1 MSLFNRSD
9 QACPQFEARLEEY
22 LEALEAA
29 PSARPAP
36 DLAGHLAA
44 CAGCR
49 EAFDLACAAGPL
61 VREAAI
67 AVPDSLA
74 ADPFFAARVGAR
86 IREQAARAPEF
97 LPMLQTISLRL
108 MAAALTAALFLGAI
122 SASGVAR
129 VSPRS
134 ASRLRAS
141 DLRAISS
148 NSNPTPVNPDEVI
161 IALFSASGGGK
172 P

>member
-1 MSLFNRSD
+1 MPFSIRRYE
-9 QACPQFEARLEEY
+9 ACPNFEARLEDY

-29 PSARPAP
+29 PDARPEPA
-36 DLAGHLAA
+36 LAA
-44 CAGCR
+44 HLSACAACR

-61 VREAAI
+61 VREGAIPVPESI
-67 AVPDSLA
+67 AV
-74 ADPFFAARVGAR
+74 DPFFAARVGAR
-86 IREQAARAPEF
+86 IREHAGRAGEF
-97 LPMLQTISLRL
+97 LPLLQTASLRV

-122 SASGVAR
+122 SATGVAR
-129 VSPRS
+129 VSPPS

-141 DLRAISS
+141 DLRAISRDT
-148 NSNPTPVNPDEVI
+148 NPAPVNPDEVI